1 MIDFLL
7 PSQLTALQM
16 VPTFKGQKWSS
27 LHFQGVFRIQK
38 PPQPRFQIAP
48 RKDERLGSLR
58 IRPALEEEN
67 SSEASFSYMLV
78 FGGVHF
84 WWTWW
89 DMLVL
94 GEDLNPAME
103 NPRENS
109 HQAQLRP
116 RGKFAR
122 AVGLEPVQR
131 EAWTVG
137 GWALVMNAW
146 MGMKN

>member
-38 PPQPRFQIAP
+38 PPNPGSRLHP
-48 RKDERLGSLR
+48 GKMNGWVPWEYGHPWKRK
-58 IRPALEEEN
+58 IIW
-67 SSEASFSYMLV
+67 ASFSYMLV